1 MLSFVHIALH
11 LVVPLAIAWFFFR
24 PMWKRAALIM
34 LAANLVDLDFLWSGV
49 AYDSSSCRINAF
61 PLHTMLPISI
71 YGALMFFPVQ
81 SLRLLGIGLV
91 THMLID
97 AIGCGL

>member
-1 MLSFVHIALH
+1 MPGFVHIALH
-11 LVVPLAIAWFFFR
+11 ICLPLAIAWFFFR
-24 PMWKRAALIM
+24 PIWSRAALIM

-49 AYDSSSCRINAF
+49 AYASTSCRINAF

-91 THMLID
+91 THMLVD